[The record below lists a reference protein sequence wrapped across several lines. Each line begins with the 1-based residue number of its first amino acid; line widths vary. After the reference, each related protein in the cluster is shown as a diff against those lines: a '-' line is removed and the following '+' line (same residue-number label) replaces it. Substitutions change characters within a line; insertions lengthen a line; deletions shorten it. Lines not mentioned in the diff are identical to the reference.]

1 MDKLERRKLQKS
13 ETEKLRRR
21 RIRDRL
27 IHLRFM
33 LKLDENVSR
42 IEILRNAVDRL
53 KTTQSTGVYNPE
65 YTCDRSRN
73 ISQQLEKRTPNI
85 QLHPQVDQMKIPR
98 ATVEQY
104 RRHLERVEY
113 DRIRSLLGCDE
124 KVSEIRLL
132 DKLLIETIE
141 DRENQNSNSNDF
153 CKDKIIKSTRLTT
166 LTTQNTERRQGL
178 KLLDT
183 NQPTRSVQYPNVNN
197 NTDNNM
203 DKEINESQQPCNKSF
218 EPPSRHNES
227 VSNIKRCWRPWE
239 DN

>member
-1 MDKLERRKLQKS
+1 MDKLERRKLQ
-13 ETEKLRRR
+13 
-21 RIRDRL
+21 
-27 IHLRFM
+27 
-33 LKLDENVSR
+33 VSR

-73 ISQQLEKRTPNI
+73 INQQLEKRTPNI
-85 QLHPQVDQMKIPR
+85 QFHPQVDQMKIPR

-132 DKLLIETIE
+132 DKLIETIE
-141 DRENQNSNSNDF
+141 DQENQNSNSNDF

-166 LTTQNTERRQGL
+166 LTTQNTERRRQGL

-203 DKEINESQQPCNKSF
+203 DKEINESQQPCNKSI
-218 EPPSRHNES
+218 EPPSRHNEN